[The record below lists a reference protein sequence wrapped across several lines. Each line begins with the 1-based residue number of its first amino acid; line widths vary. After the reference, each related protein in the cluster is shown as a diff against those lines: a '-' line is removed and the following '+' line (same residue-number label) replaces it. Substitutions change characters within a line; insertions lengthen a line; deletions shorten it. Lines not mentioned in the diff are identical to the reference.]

1 MTIQQFCRLACVAA
15 LAGIAWLG
23 TPRPAVAAEAAAM
36 PPAAMPP
43 AAGNVAAGDATAGAA
58 KAAVCGA
65 CHGITGSSVNPEW
78 PNLAGQHAGYIV
90 EQLTLF
96 KGAVR
101 SNAIMQG
108 QAVALA
114 AADMADVAAYFE
126 KQVPTG
132 LEADATLWKAGEK
145 LYRGGDAGRGIP
157 ACASCHGPDGR
168 GNGPAR
174 WPQIRAQHAAYV
186 ATQLRAYVAG
196 TRYVAVAG
204 QPAPPAAA
212 QMMNDAARRLSG
224 DDIKALAAYIQGL
237 R

>member
-1 MTIQQFCRLACVAA
+1 MSIQEFRGLACVAA
-15 LAGIAWLG
+15 LAGIVSLG
-23 TPRPAVAAEAAAM
+23 VLRPAIAAEAAA
-36 PPAAMPP
+36 
-43 AAGNVAAGDATAGAA
+43 GNATAGAA
-58 KAAVCGA
+58 KAAVCAA
-65 CHGITGSSVNPEW
+65 CHGITGNSANPEW

-108 QAVALA
+108 QAVTLS

-126 KQVPTG
+126 KQVPAG
-132 LEADATLWKAGEK
+132 LEADATLWKTGEK

-157 ACASCHGPDGR
+157 ACGSCHGPNGR
-168 GNGPAR
+168 GNGPAK
-174 WPQIRAQHAAYV
+174 WPQIRAQHAVYV
-186 ATQLRAYVAG
+186 TAQLRKYTARA
-196 TRYVAVAG
+196 RYVAVAG

-212 QMMNDAARRLSG
+212 EMMYDAARRLSE